1 MLEKYK
7 PGITLFSLLAV
18 IVILFP
24 PIVWESGNRILD
36 SGFAF
41 LFSIPKWK
49 SSNIGGAINIS
60 QLFVELIF
68 VFIIALLFQMN
79 YAKLNGWV
87 KNNFYK

>member
-7 PGITLFSLLAV
+7 PGITLFSILAV

-24 PIVWESGNRILD
+24 PVVWETSTRIID

-41 LFSIPKWK
+41 LFNIPKWK
-49 SSNIGGAINIS
+49 NSGIGGTINIS
-60 QLFVELIF
+60 QLLVELIF

-79 YAKLNGWV
+79 FQKI
-87 KNNFYK
+87 KNLFKS

>member
-7 PGITLFSLLAV
+7 PGITLFSILAV

-24 PIVWESGNRILD
+24 PVVWETSSRVLD

-41 LFSIPKWK
+41 LFKIPKWEDTG
-49 SSNIGGAINIS
+49 IGGTINIV

-79 YAKLNGWV
+79 YQKI
-87 KNNFYK
+87 KNLFKS

>member
-7 PGITLFSLLAV
+7 PGITLFSILAV

-24 PIVWESGNRILD
+24 PVVWETNTRILD

-41 LFSIPKWK
+41 LFYIPKWEN
-49 SSNIGGAINIS
+49 SGIGGTINIS
-60 QLFVELIF
+60 QLLVELIF

-79 YAKLNGWV
+79 FPKI
-87 KNNFYK
+87 KNIFKN

>member
-1 MLEKYK
+1 MLERYK
-7 PGITLFSLLAV
+7 PGITLFSILTV

-24 PIVWESGNRILD
+24 PVVWETNTRILD

-41 LFSIPKWK
+41 LFNIPKWK
-49 SSNIGGAINIS
+49 NSGIGGSINIT

-79 YAKLNGWV
+79 FPRIKKLF
-87 KNNFYK
+87 KS

>member
-7 PGITLFSLLAV
+7 PGITLFSILAI

-24 PIVWESGNRILD
+24 PVVWETSTRILD

-41 LFSIPKWK
+41 LFNIPEWK
-49 SSNIGGAINIS
+49 NSGIGGTINIS
-60 QLFVELIF
+60 QLLVELIF

-79 YAKLNGWV
+79 FPKI
-87 KNNFYK
+87 KNLFKS

>member
-7 PGITLFSLLAV
+7 PGITLFSILAV

-24 PIVWESGNRILD
+24 PVVWETSTRILD

-41 LFSIPKWK
+41 LFNIPKWK
-49 SSNIGGAINIS
+49 TTGIGGTINIS

-79 YAKLNGWV
+79 FQKI
-87 KNNFYK
+87 KNMFKN